1 MLFSYIKIVCSLS
14 NFCENWYLVVFSK
27 LFNLKIKIL
36 EIKGGLKI
44 YLNSKI
50 PPASISMLNEIFG
63 LKLYNP
69 KGFEI
74 EKNNI
79 VFDIGANAGYF
90 SLYAGSLDPSIR
102 VYAFEPVP
110 RLYKMILES
119 KRINNLQ
126 NIFVNNIVISNK
138 IGEIHFNISE
148 IHDGCHSLYIRDN
161 TDKKILV
168 KTNTLENFCLE
179 NKIKKIDFL
188 KLDCEGAEYEIFL
201 NLNLDF
207 LKSKIVKIS
216 MEYHDDIVEG
226 MNHEILEDFFK
237 RHNFEVRINA
247 GYLYARN
254 LNL

>member
-1 MLFSYIKIVCSLS
+1 MLLGYIKIIFSLIT
-14 NFCENWYLVVFSK
+14 FCKNWYLVVLSK
-27 LFNLKIKIL
+27 LFNLKIKFL
-36 EIKGGLKI
+36 EINGGLKI

-69 KGFEI
+69 KGFGI
-74 EKNNI
+74 KKNDI
-79 VFDIGANAGYF
+79 VFDIGANVGYF
-90 SLYAGSLDPSIR
+90 SLYAASLEKNIK

-110 RLYKMILES
+110 RLYQMILES
-119 KRINNLQ
+119 KRINSLNNL
-126 NIFVNNIVISNK
+126 FVNNIAISNK
-138 IGEIHFNISE
+138 IGEINFNVSE
-148 IHDGCHSLYIRDN
+148 IHDGCHSLYIRDSTN
-161 TDKKILV
+161 QKISV
-168 KTNTLENFCLE
+168 QTNTLENFCLE
-179 NKIKKIDFL
+179 NNINRIDFL

-216 MEYHDDIVEG
+216 MEYHDDIVGG
-226 MNHEILEDFFK
+226 MSHEILEDFFK

-247 GYLYARN
+247 GYLYAIN